1 MKEDGAASEN
11 LLLDSADYGFDVMDG
26 DKTIAVWL
34 TIPFE
39 RLQELCPGTHI
50 SPELCQLAQ
59 RAIKVCLST
68 FLKLLFK
75 ELFQHTQW
83 YSTTV
88 QNPDQDV
95 QDAPFI
101 TRIFRDMRTRYE
113 GFSRLNVW
121 VADLL
126 VAHCIMNNANTEDGG
141 KLNPAK
147 VSI

>member
-59 RAIKVCLST
+59 RAIKVCLLHLFETSFQGTFSAYSMVFYNST
-68 FLKLLFK
+68 EPGPRRSRCTFYYPNF
-75 ELFQHTQW
+75 
-83 YSTTV
+83 
-88 QNPDQDV
+88 P
-95 QDAPFI
+95 
-101 TRIFRDMRTRYE
+101 RY
-113 GFSRLNVW
+113 
-121 VADLL
+121 
-126 VAHCIMNNANTEDGG
+126 ANT
-141 KLNPAK
+141 
-147 VSI
+147 I